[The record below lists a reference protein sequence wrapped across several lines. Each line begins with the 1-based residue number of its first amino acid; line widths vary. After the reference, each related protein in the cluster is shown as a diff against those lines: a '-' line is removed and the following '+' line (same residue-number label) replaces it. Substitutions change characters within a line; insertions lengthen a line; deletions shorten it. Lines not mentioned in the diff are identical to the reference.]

1 MTNLTNKEMLE
12 QEIKKLEEQ
21 IGVLTLQIDNS
32 DKNITGL
39 VAQKTR
45 HMDRRDMLE
54 TRKTELE
61 TELASLS
68 DEPEQPL
75 E

>member
-1 MTNLTNKEMLE
+1 MNKEFLE
-12 QEIKKLEEQ
+12 QEIKKLDGQ
-21 IGVLTLQIDNS
+21 IEILTRQIENS
-32 DKNITGL
+32 DRNITGL

-45 HMDRRDMLE
+45 HMDRRDVLE

-61 TELASLS
+61 TELASLPEES
-68 DEPEQPL
+68 EQPL

>member
-1 MTNLTNKEMLE
+1 MDREFLE
-12 QEIKKLEEQ
+12 QEIKKLDGQ
-21 IGVLTLQIDNS
+21 IEILTRQIENS
-32 DKNITGL
+32 DRNITGL

-61 TELASLS
+61 TELASLT
-68 DEPEQPL
+68 EIRAATE
-75 E
+75 

>member
-1 MTNLTNKEMLE
+1 MEREFLAE
-12 QEIKKLEEQ
+12 EIKKLDGQ
-21 IGVLTLQIDNS
+21 IEILTRQIENS
-32 DKNITGL
+32 DRNITGL

-45 HMDRRDMLE
+45 HMDRRDVLE

-61 TELASLS
+61 TELASLP
-68 DEPEQPL
+68 DESEQPL

>member
-1 MTNLTNKEMLE
+1 MQE
-12 QEIKKLEEQ
+12 EIKKLEGQ
-21 IGVLTLQIDNS
+21 IEILTRQIENS
-32 DKNITGL
+32 DRNITGL

-45 HMDRRDMLE
+45 HMDRRDVLE

-61 TELASLS
+61 TELASLPEES
-68 DEPEQPL
+68 EQPL

>member
-1 MTNLTNKEMLE
+1 MRELLQE
-12 QEIKKLEEQ
+12 EIKKLEGQ
-21 IGVLTLQIDNS
+21 IESLTRQIENS
-32 DKNITGL
+32 DRNITGL

-54 TRKTELE
+54 TKKTELE
-61 TELASLS
+61 TELASLPEES
-68 DEPEQPL
+68 EQPL

>member
-1 MTNLTNKEMLE
+1 MDKEFLE
-12 QEIKKLEEQ
+12 QEIKKLDGQ
-21 IGVLTLQIDNS
+21 IEILTRQIENS
-32 DKNITGL
+32 DRNITGL

-54 TRKTELE
+54 TRKAELE
-61 TELASLS
+61 AELAGL
-68 DEPEQPL
+68 EPEQPL